1 MRQELRSGARGAAE
15 RVTDLL
21 GTCLRILRCITVQTR
36 DNMESLCFIYK
47 KKSCFWGSHLCVCLP
62 LDHK

>member
-1 MRQELRSGARGAAE
+1 MRQEQRSGARGAAE

-36 DNMESLCFIYK
+36 DNMESLCFIYIK
-47 KKSCFWGSHLCVCLP
+47 KKVVFGEVICVSVF
-62 LDHK
+62 H